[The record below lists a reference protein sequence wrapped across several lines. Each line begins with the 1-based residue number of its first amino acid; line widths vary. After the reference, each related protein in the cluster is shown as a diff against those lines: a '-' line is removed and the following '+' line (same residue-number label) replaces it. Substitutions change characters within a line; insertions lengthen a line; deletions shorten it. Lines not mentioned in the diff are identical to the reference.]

1 MDGLPACLLPWE
13 EMSPLFM
20 DTGYEPNSPDSLSNE
35 ESHSTTA
42 GSEREG
48 EGQPAG
54 KRGTKRQEKNRDA
67 ARRSRKKQTQR
78 ADELHEELQSLERSN
93 SALQKEIASLK
104 RDLLRYTT
112 ALDRHKPNCC
122 LQGATSSSSS
132 SSTTRLSLSPTVDC
146 QSGYSPPVVPPQAS
160 ASTQAAS
167 PSVSTSLTS
176 SLGLQNL
183 ECVESPHLS
192 SSTAAPTTTTLAS
205 PTSPPALT
213 PSKLFTSSSSMTVPY
228 SVPAAHSLFY
238 NEPPSLITS
247 RPTNVGPVCTSLDS
261 NPVPSSSFT
270 AAARPQSRQGTIHE
284 GSSLSADACFSTLH
298 PGALDSFLMKQA
310 SFLTASSN
318 VVPHYSHVVA
328 ENTGLVAQGCPMNE
342 LHPGHFRG
350 NPVNSSS
357 PRSLLRSGPALQS
370 LSVSP
375 QTNLE
380 PSSAP
385 AFALKPSYSPH
396 IVPSSMSLLSML
408 TVPSPLNEPQTTSNS
423 FNGPLSQPLPSLP
436 PLADPS
442 GDISLS
448 ELLEVND
455 WILQ

>member
-1 MDGLPACLLPWE
+1 
-13 EMSPLFM
+13 MSPLFM
-20 DTGYEPNSPDSLSNE
+20 DTVYEANSPDSLSNE

-48 EGQPAG
+48 EGQPTG

-67 ARRSRKKQTQR
+67 ARRSRRKQTQR

-112 ALDRHKPNCC
+112 ALDRHEPNCC
-122 LQGATSSSSS
+122 LHGTASSSSS
-132 SSTTRLSLSPTVDC
+132 SSTTRLSLSPSVDC
-146 QSGYSPPVVPPQAS
+146 QSGSSPPVVPPQAS
-160 ASTQAAS
+160 ASTQAAAS
-167 PSVSTSLTS
+167 SVSTSLTS

-205 PTSPPALT
+205 PTNSS
-213 PSKLFTSSSSMTVPY
+213 SKLFTSSSSMTVPF
-228 SVPAAHSLFY
+228 SVPAPHSLFY
-238 NEPPSLITS
+238 NELPSLITS
-247 RPTNVGPVCTSLDS
+247 RPTNVRPLCTSLDS
-261 NPVPSSSFT
+261 NPVPSGSFT
-270 AAARPQSRQGTIHE
+270 AAARPQSRQDTVHE
-284 GSSLSADACFSTLH
+284 GSSLSADACFSTLR
-298 PGALDSFLMKQA
+298 PGALDSFLMKQP

-318 VVPHYSHVVA
+318 VVPLNSHVVA
-328 ENTGLVAQGCPMNE
+328 ENTGPVAQSSPMNAPQ

-357 PRSLLRSGPALQS
+357 PRSLLLSGPTLQS
-370 LSVSP
+370 LSVFP
-375 QTNLE
+375 QTSPE
-380 PSSAP
+380 ASSAP

-396 IVPSSMSLLSML
+396 MLPSSVSLLSML
-408 TVPSPLNEPQTTSNS
+408 TVPSPLNEPQTTSSS
-423 FNGPLSQPLPSLP
+423 FNGPLSQPLPSPP

-442 GDISLS
+442 RDLSLS

>member
-1 MDGLPACLLPWE
+1 
-13 EMSPLFM
+13 MSPLFM

-48 EGQPAG
+48 EGQPTG
-54 KRGTKRQEKNRDA
+54 RRGTKRQEKNRDA
-67 ARRSRKKQTQR
+67 ARRSRRKQTQR

-104 RDLLRYTT
+104 RDLHRYTT
-112 ALDRHKPNCC
+112 ALDRHEPNCC
-122 LQGATSSSSS
+122 LRGATSSSSS
-132 SSTTRLSLSPTVDC
+132 SSTTRLSLSPSVDC

-160 ASTQAAS
+160 ASSQAAS
-167 PSVSTSLTS
+167 PSVSTSPTS

-183 ECVESPHLS
+183 ECVGGPHFS
-192 SSTAAPTTTTLAS
+192 SSTAAPTTTLAS
-205 PTSPPALT
+205 TSNSS
-213 PSKLFTSSSSMTVPY
+213 SKLFTSSSSMTVPY
-228 SVPAAHSLFY
+228 SVPAAHSLFC

-247 RPTNVGPVCTSLDS
+247 RPTNVRPVCTSIDS

-284 GSSLSADACFSTLH
+284 GSSLSADACFPTL
-298 PGALDSFLMKQA
+298 GALDSFLIKQA

-328 ENTGLVAQGCPMNE
+328 ENTGLVAQGCPMNVPQ
-342 LHPGHFRG
+342 LHPGHFREK
-350 NPVNSSS
+350 PVNSSS
-357 PRSLLRSGPALQS
+357 PRSLLPSGPALQS

-380 PSSAP
+380 PSPAP
-385 AFALKPSYSPH
+385 AFALKPS
-396 IVPSSMSLLSML
+396 SSSTSLLSML
-408 TVPSPLNEPQTTSNS
+408 TVPSPLNEPQTTSSS
-423 FNGPLSQPLPSLP
+423 FNGPLSQPLPLLP

-442 GDISLS
+442 RDLSLS